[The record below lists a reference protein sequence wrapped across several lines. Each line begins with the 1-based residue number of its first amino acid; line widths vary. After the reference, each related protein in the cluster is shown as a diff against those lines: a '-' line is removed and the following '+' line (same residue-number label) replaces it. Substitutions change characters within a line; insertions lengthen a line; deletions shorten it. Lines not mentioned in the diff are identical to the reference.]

1 MNEFK
6 YDTQLLIEGENLS
19 EDKIHDYF
27 LQNFQGDCL
36 LAVGDENLIKIHFHT
51 NEPWKVLEYC
61 CRPGR
66 DIRHCGGGYGPPGTG
81 ASGLMY
87 INIGGDMALRDRSI
101 IGIFDLDGTSLSKKT
116 MEFLKSAEQEGGL
129 ISVTDDIPKTFLVTE
144 EYGMERVYFTQL
156 SGATLEKRI
165 TKTE

>member
-1 MNEFK
+1 
-6 YDTQLLIEGENLS
+6 
-19 EDKIHDYF
+19 
-27 LQNFQGDCL
+27 
-36 LAVGDENLIKIHFHT
+36 
-51 NEPWKVLEYC
+51 
-61 CRPGR
+61 
-66 DIRHCGGGYGPPGTG
+66 
-81 ASGLMY
+81 MY

-156 SGATLEKRI
+156 SGATMEKRI

>member
-1 MNEFK
+1 
-6 YDTQLLIEGENLS
+6 
-19 EDKIHDYF
+19 
-27 LQNFQGDCL
+27 
-36 LAVGDENLIKIHFHT
+36 
-51 NEPWKVLEYC
+51 
-61 CRPGR
+61 
-66 DIRHCGGGYGPPGTG
+66 
-81 ASGLMY
+81 MY

-101 IGIFDLDGTSLSKKT
+101 IGIFDLDETSLSKKT